1 MHGPISSGASAQ
13 QHFHAQTSYYR
24 FGALSDA
31 NIEFLYHAQHSIVTH
46 ALHLAILYMGLA
58 VATVFVA
65 CQSTDY

>member
-1 MHGPISSGASAQ
+1 MDRANCCIVNDFTLFAVQGYQ
-13 QHFHAQTSYYR
+13 LLY
-24 FGALSDA
+24 ALPV
-31 NIEFLYHAQHSIVTH
+31 IEFLYHAQHSIVTH